1 MSWLEVTVQMRNTAL
16 VFMAVVFLCTFTG
29 FSQYEKPGDKNVQK
43 PEEAVQEW
51 FKRINALNG
60 TEESVNRLL
69 EMYQADALQQTG
81 PSEKQLGQVIYQNRR
96 QIQKWIVDFSKTH
109 VAIPDVAFF
118 SIRVQTINE
127 KTAELLSTG
136 QTPWGD
142 SIASAEFTAR
152 YMDPE
157 SKKGYMLFGA
167 AFFQFRDGKISRL
180 RLYMPREEIMQIEP
194 PFKT

>member
-1 MSWLEVTVQMRNTAL
+1 MRNAAL
-16 VFMAVVFLCTFTG
+16 LLLAVLFVCTFTA
-29 FSQYEKPGDKNVQK
+29 FSQYEKLAPKNIQK

-51 FKRINALNG
+51 FKRINAMDG

-81 PSEKQLGQVIYQNRR
+81 PSEKQLGQVVYQDRR

-118 SIRVQTINE
+118 SIKVQTINE
-127 KTAELLSTG
+127 KTSELLSSG

-142 SIASAEFTAR
+142 TLASVEFTTR

-157 SKKGYMLFGA
+157 SKKGYMAFGA